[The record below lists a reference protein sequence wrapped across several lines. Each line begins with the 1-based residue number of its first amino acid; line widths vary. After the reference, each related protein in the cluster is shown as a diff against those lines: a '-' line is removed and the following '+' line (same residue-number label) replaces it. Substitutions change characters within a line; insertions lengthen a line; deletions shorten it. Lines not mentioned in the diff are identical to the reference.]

1 MDNKAAERTICT
13 IVIRGKNW
21 LFSDTSRGATASA
34 QLYRPVETFNATCPE
49 FYAWHAPCIELL
61 SMASWIEAYEGLLP

>member
-34 QLYRPVETFNATCPE
+34 QLYRPVETINATCPT
-49 FYAWHAPCIELL
+49 FYAGL
-61 SMASWIEAYEGLLP
+61 MASLTEAYKGLLPWSFDP